1 MKCKGLV
8 FGLLTLSSL
17 FALPKAQAKQDPE
30 YWRWFEVEVLLFK
43 HTVEQDISE
52 QFPLHLE
59 PIELCS
65 TFSFAP

>member
-30 YWRWFEVEVLLFK
+30 YWRWFEVEVLVFK
-43 HTVEQDISE
+43 QRIADASSE
-52 QFPLHLE
+52 
-59 PIELCS
+59 
-65 TFSFAP
+65 